1 MSARRQWTMAVCAAS
16 LAGPAGA
23 DPAGVGLDD
32 SGLGFRSAW
41 EGHGAGVE
49 GSFESMLRLAQ
60 ATAEE
65 VVDGSLAPPE
75 GDASGEGAE
84 LPTGEELAEAGAPK
98 TDLAAAAQNPI
109 ASTIRLPFES
119 NLLINSGEDNET
131 GFLLNIQPVLPMSIS
146 EAWNIIHRPIIP
158 IMYTP
163 GAITGNPANPGL
175 AVGFDDTFG
184 LGDINYTPFFSPK
197 DSGEI
202 IWGVG
207 PSLSFPTATDDVLG
221 SGKWSAGPSFV
232 VLTIQKPF
240 LGGVLFQH
248 LWSFAGEGDRD
259 SVNRTLIQ
267 PFLNY
272 NMDDGW
278 YLVTS
283 PIITANWSAD
293 SGNRWTVP
301 VGGGGGKLF
310 RIGDQPINMSMQVH
324 YNVERPTDGPEWQIQ
339 FTFMLLF
346 PR

>member
-221 SGKWSAGPSFV
+221 SGSPTSSSSGAMTSASTTSAPTTTASWATRRRTSTASPTRARCSPTPMRSRAARPAGPPSSSGS
-232 VLTIQKPF
+232 I
-240 LGGVLFQH
+240 
-248 LWSFAGEGDRD
+248 R
-259 SVNRTLIQ
+259 
-267 PFLNY
+267 
-272 NMDDGW
+272 
-278 YLVTS
+278 
-283 PIITANWSAD
+283 SA
-293 SGNRWTVP
+293 P
-301 VGGGGGKLF
+301 AC
-310 RIGDQPINMSMQVH
+310 
-324 YNVERPTDGPEWQIQ
+324 
-339 FTFMLLF
+339 
-346 PR
+346 